1 MPGASPWGS
10 PSLGADAPGII
21 ATQSTHKQL
30 ASFSQASQIHIK
42 DRHIKRPE
50 APGRASALQRE
61 LHAARLDLA
70 VLSAVRLARC
80 RRADDEGPLRRGAVG
95 RHDPARHRTAQE
107 DPRGAPRVRG
117 EGDAPRAPLVLRA
130 VRARPRR
137 DPRRRRAKAAC
148 TTSPGRAISTDLLAT
163 TPSYWQLAPGR
174 RLARLPGSGGRLCHD
189 RSQQA
194 DAADAGLRPRDRRL
208 CRARHPRAGRG
219 AISAREPHRRR
230 KRTTSTRCCSC

>member
-1 MPGASPWGS
+1 MILKRIGHLCDYILFDEAWAGFMKFHPLYAGRFAMGLAN
-10 PSLGADAPGII
+10 LGPDAPGII

-50 APGRASALQRE
+50 APGRAPALQRE

-70 VLSAVRLARC
+70 VLSAVRLARR

-107 DPRGAPRVRG
+107 DPRGPPRIRG
-117 EGDAPRAPLVLRA
+117 EGGASRAPLVLRA

-137 DPRRRRAKAAC
+137 DPRRRPATAPC
-148 TTSPGRAISTDLLAT
+148 TTSPGRRSAPTSSRPTRAT
-163 TPSYWQLAPGR
+163 GSSR
-174 RLARLPGSGGRLCHD
+174 RTRAWHGFP
-189 RSQQA
+189 A
-194 DAADAGLRPRDRRL
+194 WRR
-208 CRARHPRAGRG
+208 ASP
-219 AISAREPHRRR
+219 
-230 KRTTSTRCCSC
+230 